1 MINLN
6 YKITEENNSVIIEN
20 IKDFV
25 PKHIFDCGQCFR
37 WNEED
42 DGSYTGTAYKKTINV
57 KKEGEKIILFNTNI
71 DDFKNIWYD
80 YFDLNKD
87 YSKIKN
93 ELCKDDVLKSA
104 IKFGEGIRILNQNE
118 WEILI
123 SFIISANNRI
133 PMIKR
138 AIEKLSEK
146 YGVFL
151 EEYKG
156 KKRYSFPSG
165 DTLSK
170 LSEEEIRACGTG
182 FRAKYI
188 LSASKIVS
196 DNKGFLYDIKNLCL
210 KDARE
215 ELIKFAGVG
224 PKVADCIMLFSM
236 NKEGAFPIDVWV
248 KRVMEHFYVNEGIKL
263 SEIQNYAKDKFGD
276 LAGYAQQYLFYYARE
291 LSIGR
296 NKK

>member
-1 MINLN
+1 MKL
-6 YKITEENNSVIIEN
+6 KITEENNSVIIEN

-37 WNEED
+37 WNEEE

-80 YFDLNKD
+80 YFDLKKD
-87 YSKIKN
+87 YTNIKN
-93 ELCKDDVLKSA
+93 ELSKDNVLEGA
-104 IKFGEGIRILNQNE
+104 IKFGQGIRILNQDE

-151 EEYKG
+151 EEYRG
-156 KKRYSFPSG
+156 KKRYSFPTAG
-165 DTLSK
+165 TLSK
-170 LSEEEIRACGTG
+170 LSEEEIRTCSTG

-196 DNKGFLYDIKNLCL
+196 ENEKLLYDIKNLCL

-215 ELIKFAGVG
+215 ELIKFSGVG

-236 NKEGAFPIDVWV
+236 NKSGAFPIDVWV
-248 KRVMEHFYVNEGIKL
+248 KRVMEHFYVSEGIKL
-263 SEIQNYAKDKFGD
+263 NEIQNYAADKFGD

-291 LSIGR
+291 LGIGR